1 MKSMLLGLC
10 MVCVCLLGNAQ
21 DNPLPKLDLALFSTD
36 HKQNDTSAHAI
47 VLFEHGRTEL
57 EYSESD
63 RALMVVH
70 NVHVRIK
77 ILDKEGASSANIN
90 IPLYKYGSDMEYVR
104 DLKGRTHNFENGKL
118 VTDDLKKEAIFTDK
132 ASQYRHE
139 LKFTLPNIKDNSII
153 EYSYRLS
160 SPGVR
165 TFRTWYFQSDLPK
178 LHSEYVAVIP
188 ATFVY
193 NTNLKGYLPLSDQK
207 STVLNKH
214 FLLGG
219 DRQDCS
225 KMTYIMKDV
234 PAFKEE
240 DYMLAPINYISSIN
254 YELRTYLD
262 PTGPHTNYAKN
273 WSDIDQDL
281 MLEKEFGGQI
291 KNKGAF
297 KDIMP
302 GILAS
307 KENKL
312 DKAKAIYYYIQKN
325 ITFNNVL
332 GKFAEQGIKKALETK
347 KGNIAD
353 INLGLVAGLNA
364 ADIEAYPVIIST
376 RNNGIPNFLF
386 PAMTDFNAVICMAKI
401 DGKDYLLDASEKFLP
416 FGELPMSSINDRG
429 RVIFSRSNSDWVPL
443 KNEIS
448 SRKQYNILGK
458 LDSTG
463 KITGTI
469 RIQYS
474 GLDALYKRN
483 EIDSYNSFEEYEEK
497 QMEKVTSLRLLSS
510 KVENIDDMEKPLV
523 EQLEF
528 EMDLRENFR
537 PDAIL
542 LNPII
547 YERMSKNPFKLDE
560 RNYHVDFGA
569 PRSETYNINISIPT
583 GYTISNKPK
592 DSAMSL
598 PESTAKYTFRSLYD
612 NNILMLQQTTMLNKA
627 IFTPEEYFHLKEF
640 FSRIIQQ
647 QMTDFQFK
655 KI

>member
-1 MKSMLLGLC
+1 MKSMFLGLC
-10 MVCVCLLGNAQ
+10 MLFVCLLGNAQ

-57 EYSESD
+57 EFSESD

-77 ILDKEGASSANIN
+77 ILDKDGASSANIS

-104 DLKGRTHNFENGKL
+104 DIKGRTHNFENGKL

-132 ASQYRHE
+132 TSQYRHE

-153 EYSYRLS
+153 EYSYRLL

-165 TFRTWYFQSDLPK
+165 NFRTWYFQSDLPK

-193 NTNLKGYLPLSDQK
+193 NTNLKGYLGLTDQK

-225 KMTYIMKDV
+225 KMTYIIEDV

-240 DYMLAPINYISSIN
+240 DFMLAPINYISSIN

-262 PTGPHTNYAKN
+262 PHGPHTNYAKN

-281 MLEKEFGGQI
+281 MAAKEFGGQV

-297 KDIMP
+297 KDLLP
-302 GILAS
+302 TILAG
-307 KENKL
+307 KESKL
-312 DKAKAIYYYIQKN
+312 DKAKAMYYYIQKN
-325 ITFNNVL
+325 ISHNNGL
-332 GKFAEQGIKKALETK
+332 GKYAEIGIKKALETK

-416 FGELPMSSINDRG
+416 FGELSISSINDRG
-429 RVIFSRSNSDWVPL
+429 RVIFSRDRSDWVPL
-443 KNEIS
+443 KNEVS
-448 SRKQYNILGK
+448 SKRLYNILGK

-469 RIQYS
+469 RVQYT
-474 GLDALYKRN
+474 GLDAISKRN
-483 EIDSYNSFEEYEEK
+483 EIDGFNSFEEYEEK
-497 QMEKVTSLRLLSS
+497 QMEHVTSMRLLSS

-528 EMDLRENFR
+528 EMELRENFR
-537 PDAIL
+537 PDGIL

-547 YERMSKNPFKLDE
+547 YERTTKNPFKLEE
-560 RNYHVDFGA
+560 RNYHVDLGA
-569 PRSETYNINISIPT
+569 PRGETYNINISIPS

-592 DSAMSL
+592 DSAMTL
-598 PESTAKYTFRSLYD
+598 PESTAKYTFRSIYD
-612 NNILMLQQTTMLNKA
+612 NNILMLQQTTFLNKA